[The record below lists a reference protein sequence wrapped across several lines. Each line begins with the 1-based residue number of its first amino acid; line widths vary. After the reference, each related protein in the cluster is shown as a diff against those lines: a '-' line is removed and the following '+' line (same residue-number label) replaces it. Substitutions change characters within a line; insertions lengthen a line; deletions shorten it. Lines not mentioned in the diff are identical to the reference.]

1 MSNLTLSYLQ
11 IDLAWEDSQANRKA
25 IEEQVLALDS
35 CDIVVMPEMFL
46 TGFTMSPET
55 CAEPIDGKN
64 LQWLIGLAS
73 QSGKALAGSLSVSV
87 AGEYRNR
94 FLFITPEGRVAKYDK
109 RHLFTMG
116 DEPNHY
122 SAGEERVII
131 HYKGWRIMPLVCY
144 DLRFPVW
151 SRNCDE
157 YDLLL
162 YVANWPAARR
172 VAWRSLLQAR
182 AVENLA
188 YVVGVNRVGTDG
200 NGLEYSGDSLV
211 ISFDGELLKE
221 SEPFQATIESVSLNK
236 DDLMEY
242 RSRFP
247 AAADRDAFTLSGV
260 KRRIVEL

>member
-11 IDLAWEDSQANRKA
+11 IDLAWENPQSNRET
-25 IEEQVLALDS
+25 IEAEILALDS
-35 CDIVVMPEMFL
+35 CDIVILPEMFL

-55 CAEPIDGKN
+55 CAEPIDGEN
-64 LQWLIGLAS
+64 VQWLIGLAS
-73 QSGKALAGSLSVSV
+73 RSGKALAGSLSVLV

-94 FLFITPEGRVAKYDK
+94 FLFITPEGRVAKCDK
-109 RHLFTMG
+109 RHLFTIG
-116 DEPNHY
+116 DEPNPY
-122 SAGEERVII
+122 TAGEERVII
-131 HYKGWRIMPLVCY
+131 YYRGWRIMPLVCY

-157 YDLLL
+157 YDLLI

-172 VAWRSLLQAR
+172 LAWRSLLQAR
-182 AVENLA
+182 AIENLA

-200 NGLEYSGDSLV
+200 NGLDYAGDSQV
-211 ISFDGELLKE
+211 VSFDGELLKD
-221 SEPFQATIESVSLNK
+221 SEPFQARMESVSLNK
-236 DDLMEY
+236 DALIDY

>member
-1 MSNLTLSYLQ
+1 MQNLTLSYLQ
-11 IDLAWEDSQANRKA
+11 IDLVWEGAQANREA
-25 IEEQVLALDS
+25 IEAEVLALDS
-35 CDIVVMPEMFL
+35 CDIVVLPEMFL

-55 CAEPIDGKN
+55 CAESIDGDN
-64 LQWLIGLAS
+64 LQWLIGLAAR
-73 QSGKALAGSLSVSV
+73 SGKALAGSLSVSV

-94 FLFITPEGRVAKYDK
+94 FLFITPEGKVAKYDK

-122 SAGEERVII
+122 TAGEERVII

-157 YDLLL
+157 YDLLI

-172 VAWRSLLQAR
+172 AAWRSLLQAR
-182 AVENLA
+182 AIENLA
-188 YVVGVNRVGTDG
+188 YVVGVNRVGLDG
-200 NGLEYSGDSLV
+200 NGLEYAGDSQV
-211 ISFDGELLKE
+211 ISFDGEILKDT
-221 SEPFQATIESVSLNK
+221 EPFKASIDSVTISK
-236 DDLMEY
+236 DDLNLY

-247 AAADRDAFTLSGV
+247 AAADRDAFVLSGV
-260 KRRIVEL
+260 KRRVVEL

>member
-1 MSNLTLSYLQ
+1 MQNLTLSYLQ
-11 IDLAWEDSQANRKA
+11 IDLVWEDAQANREA
-25 IEEQVLALDS
+25 IEAEVLALDS
-35 CDIVVMPEMFL
+35 CDIVVLPEMFL

-55 CAEPIDGKN
+55 CAEPIDGDN
-64 LQWLIGLAS
+64 LQWLIGLAGR
-73 QSGKALAGSLSVSV
+73 SGKALAGSLSVSV

-94 FLFITPEGRVAKYDK
+94 FLFITPEGKVAKYDK

-122 SAGEERVII
+122 TAGEERVII

-157 YDLLL
+157 YDLLM

-172 VAWRSLLQAR
+172 AAWRSLLQAR
-182 AVENLA
+182 AIENLA
-188 YVVGVNRVGTDG
+188 YVVGVNRVGLDG
-200 NGLEYSGDSLV
+200 NGLEYAGDSQV
-211 ISFDGELLKE
+211 ISFDGEILKDT
-221 SEPFQATIESVSLNK
+221 EPFKASIDSVTISK
-236 DDLMEY
+236 DDLNLY

-247 AAADRDAFTLSGV
+247 AAADRDAFVLSGV
-260 KRRIVEL
+260 KRRVVEL

>member
-11 IDLAWEDSQANRKA
+11 IDLVWENSQANREA
-25 IEEQVLALDS
+25 IEAKVLGLEG
-35 CDIVVMPEMFL
+35 CDIVVLPEMFL

-55 CAEPIDGKN
+55 CADPIDGDN
-64 LQWLIGLAS
+64 LQWLIELAS
-73 QSGKALAGSLSVSV
+73 RSGKALAGSLSVLV

-94 FLFITPEGRVAKYDK
+94 FLFITPEGRIAKYDK

-122 SAGEERVII
+122 TAGEERVII

-157 YDLLL
+157 YDLLI

-188 YVVGVNRVGTDG
+188 YVVGVNRIGSDG
-200 NGLEYSGDSLV
+200 NGLQYAGDSQV
-211 ISFDGELLKE
+211 VSFDGELLKDT
-221 SEPFQATIESVSLNK
+221 EPFQATIETVSLNK
-236 DDLMEY
+236 EVLNDY